1 MKHTDYLSEIEN
13 DQEYQSG
20 LAELKSH
27 FALGNAMIRA
37 RIRKGISQ
45 AELAEMAGTKQ
56 ANISRIES
64 ALGNPTLRLINKILE
79 VLDLDLNFVPSVSTN
94 SYKSGSFE
102 PGIPIDNWPIK
113 TEVYAPS
120 TKSIGKW
127 SS

>member
-1 MKHTDYLSEIEN
+1 MKHTDYLNEIEN

-79 VLDLDLNFVPSVSTN
+79 VLDLDLSFVPSVSTN
-94 SYKSGSFE
+94 SYKSVSFGSA
-102 PGIPIDNWPIK
+102 IRVDNWPIK
-113 TEVYAPS
+113 TGVDTPS
-120 TKSIGKW
+120 THRTGKW
-127 SS
+127 

>member
-1 MKHTDYLSEIEN
+1 MKHTDYLNEMEN

-79 VLDLDLNFVPSVSTN
+79 VLDLDLSFVPSVSTN

-102 PGIPIDNWPIK
+102 PGIPVGNWPTK

-120 TKSIGKW
+120 TQSMGKW
-127 SS
+127 PS